1 MECFLERHYRV
12 TPIKEAVRISRQ
24 RLLSMKKERQES
36 EEKLGLSVA
45 GWGPSSALAAGD
57 TKSASCTTLLLFTQS
72 YT

>member
-1 MECFLERHYRV
+1 
-12 TPIKEAVRISRQ
+12 
-24 RLLSMKKERQES
+24 LSMKKERQES